1 MSSLNRATILGNTGK
16 EPEIRY
22 TVDNKAV
29 ASFSVAT
36 TVRYTD
42 KKTGERAE
50 KTEWH
55 RVVAFE
61 RLGEIVSEY
70 VKKGSRIY
78 VEGPLQTRKWT
89 DKEGTERYSVQ
100 IVATKIV
107 LLDGA
112 RAGDEHST
120 PVEELPAGVDGDD
133 IPF

>member
-1 MSSLNRATILGNTGK
+1 
-16 EPEIRY
+16 
-22 TVDNKAV
+22 
-29 ASFSVAT
+29 
-36 TVRYTD
+36 
-42 KKTGERAE
+42 
-50 KTEWH
+50 
-55 RVVAFE
+55 VVAFE
-61 RLGEIVSEY
+61 RLGEIVNEY

-78 VEGPLQTRKWT
+78 IEGPLQTRKWT

-112 RAGDEHST
+112 RSGDEHST

>member
-16 EPEIRY
+16 DPEIRY
-22 TVDNKAV
+22 TTDGKAI

-36 TVRYTD
+36 TVRYKD

-61 RLGEIVSEY
+61 RLGEIVNEY

-120 PVEELPAGVDGDD
+120 AVEELPAGVDDDD
-133 IPF
+133 ILF